1 MRVRS
6 DRYSQGDVLR
16 TADSDLSHVT
26 IPGGR
31 MALRAL
37 SNSGQGSCHGHVV
50 ATLDGVMTRR
60 RRGRRTA
67 WAAIGGLPF
76 SE

>member
-16 TADSDLSHVT
+16 TADSDLSDVT

-60 RRGRRTA
+60 TA
-67 WAAIGGLPF
+67 LAAIGGLPF